1 MGRIDALKGKR
12 VAVDTAPFIYFIEK
26 HPRYVDLVRA
36 FIKAVNDGEITAFTS
51 VMTLLETLVVPLKRG
66 DQKLVQ
72 QYRDILSDAPN
83 FTTVAFVSNIAE
95 EAARLRAVYNI
106 RTPDAVQIATAVIG
120 NAAIFLTNDMDLPVM
135 SELQIIT
142 LDDLLMQGSH
152 EQSEIKSS

>member
-1 MGRIDALKGKR
+1 MGWIDALKGKR
-12 VAVDTAPFIYFIEK
+12 VAIDTAPFIYFIEK

-36 FIKAVNDGEITAFTS
+36 FIEAVNNGEITAFTS
-51 VMTLLETLVVPLKRG
+51 VITLLETLVVPLRLG

-106 RTPDAVQIATAVIG
+106 RTPDAVQIATAIIG
-120 NAAIFLTNDMDLPVM
+120 SAAFFLTNDMDLPAI

-142 LDDLLMQGSH
+142 LDDLLKQVSH
-152 EQSEIKSS
+152 EQGENKPS

>member
-1 MGRIDALKGKR
+1 MGWIDALKGKR

-26 HPRYVDLVRA
+26 HPRYVDLVRT

-51 VMTLLETLVVPLKRG
+51 VMTLLEVLVIPLKQG

-83 FTTVAFVSNIAE
+83 FTTVIFVSDIAE
-95 EAARLRAVYNI
+95 EAARLRAAYSI
-106 RTPDAVQIATAVIG
+106 RTPDAVQIATAIIG
-120 NAAIFLTNDMDLPVM
+120 NATIFLTNDMDLPAI

-142 LDDLLMQGSH
+142 LDDLLTQGSH
-152 EQSEIKSS
+152 EHSENKSS